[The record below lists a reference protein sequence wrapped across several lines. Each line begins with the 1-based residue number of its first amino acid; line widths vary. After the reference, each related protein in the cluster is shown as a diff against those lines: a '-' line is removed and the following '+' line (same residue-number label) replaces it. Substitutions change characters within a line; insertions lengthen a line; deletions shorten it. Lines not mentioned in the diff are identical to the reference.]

1 MVNHCWS
8 SLSALLQCR
17 KNQSKLTQVLFFIHA
32 LKTLNLVNCTCL
44 RRSNIAKQCHQ
55 DSPVQAPRSASHMFQ
70 MSNLCNG
77 TVPRL
82 PKKCWSCGSMCG
94 SHVIVRSAKL
104 GQTLTPNSKHNQ
116 SPLPRIAPKNSGRS
130 WMMGLPLILYICTE
144 GLNAFSSLPRSW
156 SSLPCQF
163 AYVKCQV
170 VQSICWCLDY
180 SKEKENGG
188 SWSLFHHHALF
199 TATSNNPAQP
209 TQIMFILTT
218 AFPESKMY

>member
-1 MVNHCWS
+1 MEVVSSMHVISLRVQKCYSSSAIPTHSAMPRPILKLLFLQSWSYSSDILIVLFLNPCSQSTVLLFTSTYPWSYSQKSYSHEVSQSAILMVNHCWS

-82 PKKCWSCGSMCG
+82 PKKC
-94 SHVIVRSAKL
+94 
-104 GQTLTPNSKHNQ
+104 
-116 SPLPRIAPKNSGRS
+116 
-130 WMMGLPLILYICTE
+130 
-144 GLNAFSSLPRSW
+144 
-156 SSLPCQF
+156 
-163 AYVKCQV
+163 
-170 VQSICWCLDY
+170 
-180 SKEKENGG
+180 
-188 SWSLFHHHALF
+188 
-199 TATSNNPAQP
+199 
-209 TQIMFILTT
+209 
-218 AFPESKMY
+218 